1 MEYRV
6 NDTQLSAS
14 VFIPFVNQIWKGD
27 YDMKRTEAALPN
39 IKKQRKVN
47 S

>member
-14 VFIPFVNQIWKGD
+14 VFIRWGKTPASTGGEEQICISGGCQS
-27 YDMKRTEAALPN
+27 P
-39 IKKQRKVN
+39 I
-47 S
+47 